1 MVGTLVSTRW
11 CGIASIFSNI
21 EVERY
26 AEYVHIKQMTFLM
39 MLMDPTSVHIVAR
52 PGVES

>member
-1 MVGTLVSTRW
+1 VSKMVDGYSFY
-11 CGIASIFSNI
+11 IFPNI

-39 MLMDPTSVHIVAR
+39 MLMDPTSVQIVAR
-52 PGVES
+52 PRVEF